1 MDFRQG
7 IEPVEEGFCVMVV
20 LQAAVELLANVAGQ
34 AGDFP
39 DAFGAGVRLIE
50 GATPHPGRLLVV
62 VG

>member
-20 LQAAVELLANVAGQ
+20 LQAVVELLANFTGK

-39 DAFGAGVRLIE
+39 DALGAGVRLID
-50 GATPHPGRLLVV
+50 GGTPHVAG
-62 VG
+62 